1 MESPELEKIKDE
13 FTEIAGQLSARLG
26 LSRTVGQLYA
36 LLFLSDEPLCLDY
49 MAERLKISKGSAS
62 INIRELEK
70 WGAVRKVWVKGSR
83 KDFYEANPDTLKIV
97 INRFKSGI
105 QQRLN
110 EMLEGINRFE
120 RVISEI
126 ENNLPVNEKKKAQF
140 YKEKFK
146 KVKKMQSLV
155 NTFLKVI
162 PGKIFL

>member
-1 MESPELEKIKDE
+1 MKNPELEKIRDE
-13 FTEIAGQLSARLG
+13 FTEIAGQLGARLG

-49 MAERLKISKGSAS
+49 MVERLKVSKGGVST
-62 INIRELEK
+62 NIRELEK

-97 INRFKSGI
+97 ITRFKIGI
-105 QQRLN
+105 QERLN

-120 RVISEI
+120 KIIAEI
-126 ENNLPVNEKKKAQF
+126 ENNLPVDEKKKAQF

-146 KVKKMQSLV
+146 KLKKMQALV

>member
-1 MESPELEKIKDE
+1 MENAELEKIRDE
-13 FTEIAGQLSARLG
+13 FAEIAGQLSARLG

-49 MAERLKISKGSAS
+49 MVERLKISKGSVS
-62 INIRELEK
+62 TNIRELEK

-97 INRFKSGI
+97 INRFKVGI

-110 EMLEGINRFE
+110 EMLEGINKFE
-120 RVISEI
+120 RIISEI

-146 KVKKMQSLV
+146 KVKKMQALV

>member
-1 MESPELEKIKDE
+1 MGTVELDKICDE

-26 LSRTVGQLYA
+26 LNRTVGQLYA
-36 LLFLSDEPLCLDY
+36 LLFLSNQALCLDY
-49 MAERLKISKGSAS
+49 MAERLRISKGSAS
-62 INIRELEK
+62 TNIRELEK

-97 INRFKSGI
+97 INRFKTGI

-120 RVISEI
+120 RVISKI

-146 KVKKMQSLV
+146 KVKKMQTLV

>member
-1 MESPELEKIKDE
+1 MENAELEKIRDE
-13 FTEIAGQLSARLG
+13 FAEIAGQLSARLG

-36 LLFLSDEPLCLDY
+36 LLFLSNEPLCLDY
-49 MAERLKISKGSAS
+49 MAERLGVSKGSAS

-97 INRFKSGI
+97 INRFKTGI

-120 RVISEI
+120 KVISEI
-126 ENNLPVNEKKKAQF
+126 ENNLPQDEKKRAQL

-155 NTFLKVI
+155 NTFLKLI

>member
-13 FTEIAGQLSARLG
+13 FAEIAGQLSARLG

-126 ENNLPVNEKKKAQF
+126 ENNLPVNEKKKAQL

>member
-1 MESPELEKIKDE
+1 MEDRELEKIRDE

-36 LLFLSDEPLCLDY
+36 LLFLSDQPLCLDY
-49 MAERLKISKGSAS
+49 MLERLKISKGSVS
-62 INIRELEK
+62 TNIRELEK

-97 INRFKSGI
+97 INRFTLGI

-110 EMLEGINRFE
+110 EMSEGINRFE
-120 RVISEI
+120 KVISEI
-126 ENNLPVNEKKKAQF
+126 ESSLPIEEKKKAQF

-146 KVKKMQSLV
+146 KVRKMQTLV
-155 NTFLKVI
+155 NTFLKIV
-162 PGKIFL
+162 PRKIFL

>member
-1 MESPELEKIKDE
+1 MKNLKLEKIRDE
-13 FTEIAGQLSARLG
+13 FTEIVGQLSARLG

-49 MAERLKISKGSAS
+49 MVERLKVSKGGVST
-62 INIRELEK
+62 NIRELEK

-97 INRFKSGI
+97 ITRLKIGI
-105 QQRLN
+105 QERLN

-120 RVISEI
+120 KIISEI
-126 ENNLPVNEKKKAQF
+126 ENNLPVDEKKKAQF

-146 KVKKMQSLV
+146 KLKKMQALV

>member
-1 MESPELEKIKDE
+1 MENAELEKIRDE

-49 MAERLKISKGSAS
+49 MVERLKISKGGVST
-62 INIRELEK
+62 NIRELEK
-70 WGAVRKVWVKGSR
+70 WGGVRKVWVKGSR

-97 INRFKSGI
+97 ISRFKMGI

-120 RVISEI
+120 KIISEI
-126 ENNLPVNEKKKAQF
+126 ESNLPVDEKKKAQF

-146 KVKKMQSLV
+146 KVKKMQTLV

>member
-13 FTEIAGQLSARLG
+13 FAEIAGQLSARLG

>member
-126 ENNLPVNEKKKAQF
+126 ENNLPVNEKKRAQF

-146 KVKKMQSLV
+146 KVKKMQTLV

>member
-1 MESPELEKIKDE
+1 MGTVELDKICDE

-26 LSRTVGQLYA
+26 LNRTVGQLYA
-36 LLFLSDEPLCLDY
+36 LLFLSNQALCLDY
-49 MAERLKISKGSAS
+49 MAERLRISKGSAS
-62 INIRELEK
+62 TNIRELEK

-97 INRFKSGI
+97 INRFKAGI

-126 ENNLPVNEKKKAQF
+126 ENNLPVNL
-140 YKEKFK
+140 
-146 KVKKMQSLV
+146 SLIHISEP
-155 NTFLKVI
+155 TR
-162 PGKIFL
+162 PY